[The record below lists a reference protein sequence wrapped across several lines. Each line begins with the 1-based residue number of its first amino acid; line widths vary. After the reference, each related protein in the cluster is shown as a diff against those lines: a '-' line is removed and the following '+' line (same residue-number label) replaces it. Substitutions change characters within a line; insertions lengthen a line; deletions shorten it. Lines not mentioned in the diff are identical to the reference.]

1 MSTPLTTRPEGAVA
15 ILPPQLF
22 GSVAYYAL
30 MAQYPAAFIDTSLR
44 YDKRFKSVHRYSI
57 ADTRGELRLT
67 VPVSRPDG
75 AFLSGKLTWN
85 QVTVSSHARWWEVHL
100 QALESAYSRTPFFE
114 FYIDRFAPVLNP
126 EPRSICSM
134 VLEADAL
141 IRDILGLDTRMLDSL
156 PAEGDDYRRTD
167 FSKLDAPRQYWQIRA
182 GNYGFLPKLSVL
194 DLIFNLGPEAPL
206 LLFSDEKTNFAV

>member
-22 GSVAYYAL
+22 GNVAYYAL

-57 ADTRGELRLT
+57 ADTRGELCLT
-67 VPVSRPDG
+67 VPVSRPEG
-75 AFLSGKLTWN
+75 AFLSGKLTWE

-100 QALESAYSRTPFFE
+100 QALESAYGRTPFFE
-114 FYIDRFAPVLNP
+114 FYIDRLAPVLNP

-141 IRDILGLDTRMLDSL
+141 VREILGLDTRMPDTL
-156 PAEGDDYRRTD
+156 PAGGDDYRCTD
-167 FSKLDAPRQYWQIRA
+167 FSKLDAPQKYRQIRA
-182 GNYGFLPKLSVL
+182 GNYGFLSKLSIL